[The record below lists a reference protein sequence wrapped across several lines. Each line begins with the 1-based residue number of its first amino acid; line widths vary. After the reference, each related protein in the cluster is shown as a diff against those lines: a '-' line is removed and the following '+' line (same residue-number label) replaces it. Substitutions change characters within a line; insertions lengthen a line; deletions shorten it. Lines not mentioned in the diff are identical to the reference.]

1 MKGTHTGWTEQEDA
15 ALLSAA
21 LDARRARQPLKSAF
35 DAIAEQTAR
44 RPNSVRNH
52 YYTQLKPAEKTEP
65 AFLPFSEE
73 ETDRLLET
81 VLLAL
86 SNGQSVRACTLEMA
100 DGDTRRML
108 RYQNKYRALLK
119 SQPDRVRAARGA
131 PAEGDERAGSPHPRA
146 ARESAEQPAGADAG
160 RERRLIFRKGG
171 LPSFFIMPQSR
182 RTGFMAFSTA
192 ND

>member
-15 ALLSAA
+15 ALMNAA
-21 LDARRARQPLKSAF
+21 LDARRSRLPLKAAF

-52 YYTQLKPAEKTEP
+52 YYTQLKPCEKTEP

-86 SNGQSVRACTLEMA
+86 SNGQSVRACTLDMA

-119 SQPDRVRAARGA
+119 SQPDRVRAARKALIEQGRLVPDPFVRDPDA
-131 PAEGDERAGSPHPRA
+131 PRVGRPPKPTNEMEARIRALLDNLLRSLLALTQG
-146 ARESAEQPAGADAG
+146 ENAG
-160 RERRLIFRKGG
+160 
-171 LPSFFIMPQSR
+171 
-182 RTGFMAFSTA
+182 
-192 ND
+192 

>member
-15 ALLSAA
+15 ALLRTV
-21 LDARRARQPLKSAF
+21 LDARRTRQPLKTAF
-35 DAIAEQTAR
+35 DTIAAQTDR

-52 YYTQLKPAEKTEP
+52 YYTQLKPAEKAEP

-86 SNGQSVRACTLEMA
+86 GSGQSVRACTLDMA
-100 DGDTRRML
+100 NGDTRRML

-119 SQPDRVRAARGA
+119 TQPERVRSVRSALLAKGHPVPDPFVRDPDA
-131 PAEGDERAGSPHPRA
+131 PHVGRPPKASCELERSIRALLDTLCRNLLALTQGKNAG
-146 ARESAEQPAGADAG
+146 
-160 RERRLIFRKGG
+160 
-171 LPSFFIMPQSR
+171 
-182 RTGFMAFSTA
+182 
-192 ND
+192 

>member
-1 MKGTHTGWTEQEDA
+1 MKGTHVGWTEEEDA

-21 LDARRARQPLKSAF
+21 IEARRTRQPLKTAF
-35 DAIAEQTAR
+35 DAIAEKTER

-119 SQPDRVRAARGA
+119 SQPDRVRAARKSLIEHGHPVPDPFVRDPDA
-131 PAEGDERAGSPHPRA
+131 PRVGRPPKATNELETRIRALLENLLSSLLALTQG
-146 ARESAEQPAGADAG
+146 ENAG
-160 RERRLIFRKGG
+160 
-171 LPSFFIMPQSR
+171 
-182 RTGFMAFSTA
+182 
-192 ND
+192 